1 MANTIEA
8 ALMIEANIKQ
18 TAELVES
25 MTKLSKQLAQKGDDT
40 SGINK
45 NIEDLKA
52 IIETNTATAE
62 YIRKTAVE

>member
-25 MTKLSKQLAQKGDDT
+25 MTKLSEQLAQKGDDT

-45 NIEDLKA
+45 NIEDLEA
-52 IIETNTATAE
+52 IIKTNTATAE
-62 YIRKTAVE
+62 YIRQTAVE